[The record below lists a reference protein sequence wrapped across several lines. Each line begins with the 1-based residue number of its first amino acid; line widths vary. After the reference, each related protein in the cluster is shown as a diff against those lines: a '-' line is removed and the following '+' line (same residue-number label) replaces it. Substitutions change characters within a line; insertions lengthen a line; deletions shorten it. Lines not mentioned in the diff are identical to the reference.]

1 MQTRPYMP
9 VLQMQ
14 IQIQKQKHNIRV
26 LTRNQLIQKGISAFP
41 TSKQYKKL
49 ANLKQRLYRQQ
60 LASNCDGSI
69 VALSGPAISGCIQY
83 YCP

>member
-1 MQTRPYMP
+1 MP

-26 LTRNQLIQKGISAFP
+26 LTRNQLIQKAIP
-41 TSKQYKKL
+41 TSKLYKKL
-49 ANLKQRLYRQQ
+49 ANLEQRLSRQQ

-69 VALSGPAISGCIQY
+69 VALSGPAISG
-83 YCP
+83 

>member
-1 MQTRPYMP
+1 MP

-26 LTRNQLIQKGISAFP
+26 LTRNQLIQKAFP

-60 LASNCDGSI
+60 LASNCDGSV